1 MKLMRVLPLLISL
14 ALPGCRGHGAEGLPL
29 PSPMDMSALQRP
41 RTPNTALAAPAGFIP
56 EPDLVTPKYDVP
68 PERLYAA
75 IRAVALAQPRTYLQ
89 IAFDDRMQAD
99 FVARSL
105 VWNFPDLITVQ
116 VRPDSTLILWSRSV
130 YGESDLG
137 VNKKRL
143 RAWLAALDQA
153 LGRPAPGRL

>member
-1 MKLMRVLPLLISL
+1 MRLLPALLLGLVLS
-14 ALPGCRGHGAEGLPL
+14 GCRGEGAKGLPVPPRMDFSHL
-29 PSPMDMSALQRP
+29 ERPSS
-41 RTPNTALAAPAGFIP
+41 PNTALAAPAGFVP
-56 EPDLVTPKYDVP
+56 TPDIVTRRYDVP
-68 PERLYAA
+68 PEKLFAA

-89 IAFDDRMQAD
+89 IAYDDKMQAH

-105 VWNFPDLITVQ
+105 IWNFPDLIAVQ

-143 RAWLAALDQA
+143 RTWLAALDEA
-153 LGRPAPGRL
+153 LPPG